1 MKNIVFICIHNSCRS
16 QIAEYFGK
24 KYLGD
29 IYNVYSAGSEIK
41 SEINKDA
48 VRIIKQ
54 LYNDDI
60 SLSQHPKTINEIPE
74 PDIIISMGCYNG
86 CPYLNKDFTADWQIE
101 DPTCKN
107 DFEFIKIIN
116 QIKEKVLQLKNIQYL

>member
-24 KYLGD
+24 KYLSD
-29 IYNVYSAGSEIK
+29 IYNIYSAGSEIK

-86 CPYLNKDFTADWQIE
+86 CPYLNKDFTAYWQIE
-101 DPTCKN
+101 DPTGKS
-107 DFEFIKIIN
+107 DSEFKKIIN

>member
-1 MKNIVFICIHNSCRS
+1 MKNLVFICIHNSCRS

-74 PDIIISMGCYNG
+74 PDIVISMGCYNG
-86 CPYLNKDFTADWQIE
+86 CPYINKEFTADWQIE
-101 DPTCKN
+101 DPTGKS

-116 QIKEKVLQLKNIQYL
+116 QIKEKILQLKNIQYL

>member
-24 KYLGD
+24 KYLSD
-29 IYNVYSAGSEIK
+29 IYNIYSAGSEIK

-101 DPTCKN
+101 DSTGKS
-107 DFEFIKIIN
+107 DSEFKKIIN

>member
-24 KYLGD
+24 KYLSD
-29 IYNVYSAGSEIK
+29 IYNIYSAGSEIK

-54 LYNDDI
+54 FYNDDI

-101 DPTCKN
+101 DPTGKS
-107 DFEFIKIIN
+107 DSEFKKIIN

>member
-1 MKNIVFICIHNSCRS
+1 MKNLVFICIHNSCRS

-48 VRIIKQ
+48 EELLSSFIMMIFHYLNTLKQ
-54 LYNDDI
+54 LMKYQNLI
-60 SLSQHPKTINEIPE
+60 L
-74 PDIIISMGCYNG
+74 
-86 CPYLNKDFTADWQIE
+86 
-101 DPTCKN
+101 
-107 DFEFIKIIN
+107 
-116 QIKEKVLQLKNIQYL
+116 

>member
-24 KYLGD
+24 KYLSD
-29 IYNVYSAGSEIK
+29 IYNIYSAGSEIK

-54 LYNDDI
+54 LYSDDI

-74 PDIIISMGCYNG
+74 PDIVISMGCYNG
-86 CPYLNKDFTADWQIE
+86 CPYINKEFTADWQIE
-101 DPTCKN
+101 DPTGKS

-116 QIKEKVLQLKNIQYL
+116 QIKEKILQLKNIQYL

>member
-24 KYLGD
+24 KYLSD
-29 IYNVYSAGSEIK
+29 IYNIYSAGSEIK

-60 SLSQHPKTINEIPE
+60 SLSQHPKTINEILE

-101 DPTCKN
+101 DPTGKS
-107 DFEFIKIIN
+107 DSEFKKIIN

>member
-1 MKNIVFICIHNSCRS
+1 MKNIAFICNHNSCRS
-16 QIAEYFGK
+16 QIAEYFGR
-24 KYLGD
+24 KYLSD
-29 IYNVYSAGSEIK
+29 IYNIYSAGSEIK

-60 SLSQHPKTINEIPE
+60 SSSQPPKTINEIPK

-86 CPYLNKDFTADWQIE
+86 CPYINQEFTADWQIA
-101 DPTCKN
+101 DPTGKS
-107 DFEFIKIIN
+107 DDEFIKVIN
-116 QIKEKVLQLKNIQYL
+116 EIKEKVLQLRNI

>member
-1 MKNIVFICIHNSCRS
+1 MKNLVFICIHNSCRS

-24 KYLGD
+24 KYLSD
-29 IYNVYSAGSEIK
+29 IYNIYSAGSEIK

-101 DPTCKN
+101 DPTGKN

>member
-1 MKNIVFICIHNSCRS
+1 MKNIAFICNHNSCRS

-24 KYLGD
+24 KYLSS
-29 IYNVYSAGSEIK
+29 IYNIYSAGSEIK

-60 SLSQHPKTINEIPE
+60 SSSQHPKTINEIPK

-86 CPYLNKDFTADWQIE
+86 CPYINQEFTADWQIT
-101 DPTCKN
+101 DATGKP
-107 DFEFIKIIN
+107 DDEFIKVIN
-116 QIKEKVLQLKNIQYL
+116 QIKEKVLQLRNI